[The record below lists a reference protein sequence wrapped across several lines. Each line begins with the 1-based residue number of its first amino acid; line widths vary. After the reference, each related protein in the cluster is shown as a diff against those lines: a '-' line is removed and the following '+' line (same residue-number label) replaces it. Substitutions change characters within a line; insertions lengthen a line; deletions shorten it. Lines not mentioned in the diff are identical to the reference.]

1 MQTNAITGASTSVA
15 GTNAAPTK
23 ELGKNEFLKLLMAQL
38 ANQDPTKPVDNQAFI
53 AQLAQFSSVEQLQG
67 IGAKLDTLAI
77 AQASTTQLQT
87 ASLVGKE
94 VLFRTDQVH
103 LDGKPV
109 SAEARLSVDADSVV
123 ASITDASG
131 NVVRRLALGARKAGA
146 QPILWDGRDE
156 KGGTLPPGDYH
167 VSLDASRKDG
177 AKVQADLRGRGT
189 VDAVTFEEDAPVLIV
204 GTLHVKLSDVA
215 QILRP
220 ASTT

>member
-1 MQTNAITGASTSVA
+1 
-15 GTNAAPTK
+15 
-23 ELGKNEFLKLLMAQL
+23 MAQL

-109 SAEARLSVDADSVV
+109 TAEVRLSADADALV
-123 ASITDASG
+123 ASVTDASG

-146 QPILWDGRDE
+146 QPIIWDGLDE

-167 VSLDASRKDG
+167 LALDASRKDG
-177 AKVQADLRGRGT
+177 TRVQADVRGRGT
-189 VDAVTFEEDAPVLIV
+189 VDAVTFEEDSPVLIV

-220 ASTT
+220 SSAT